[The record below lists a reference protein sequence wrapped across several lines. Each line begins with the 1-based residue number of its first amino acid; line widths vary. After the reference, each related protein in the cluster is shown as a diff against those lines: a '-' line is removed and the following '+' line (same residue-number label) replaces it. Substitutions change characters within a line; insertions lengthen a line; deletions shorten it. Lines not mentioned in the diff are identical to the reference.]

1 MVRVR
6 FRGRFRC
13 QLIIDSWLPVHD
25 TRPYYYYY
33 YYYQVVAAYAGP
45 SRRQPRLRL
54 QLVARQVRRLDPWNA
69 GPTDRR

>member
-6 FRGRFRC
+6 LGVGLGASLLLIAGCRC
-13 QLIIDSWLPVHD
+13 TIHDIIIIIIIIK
-25 TRPYYYYY
+25 YI
-33 YYYQVVAAYAGP
+33 VAAYAGP